1 MNLDFICLDRREGHQ
16 MNGNETKKKHPL
28 YEKIEPSLIAVACG
42 LLVGLVIMMIFN
54 IEESFAGF
62 FTMLVGAFNQG
73 TRSLGN
79 MLYMATPIILTGLSV
94 GFAFKTGL
102 FNIGAAGQMVIG
114 AYTAIHVGVLWNIPA
129 PFHWIV
135 AIICGALAGALWGFV
150 PGILKALS
158 NVNEVVAT
166 IMMNFIGMYLVMYM
180 IKANVLNPLD
190 SRSLNVQSTALLPTW
205 GLDKIFPGS
214 AVNIGILVSILA
226 VVVIHII
233 LNKTTLGYQLKAT
246 GYNKDGSTYAGI
258 NTKRNI
264 VISMSIAGALAGL
277 AGALYYLKLGNHL
290 TTSTGLLP
298 QGFDGISVALLGL
311 SEPVGALIAGL
322 FLSYIR
328 QGGFYMQLYE
338 FKPEIIDIIIS
349 TIIYFSALAVA
360 LQLFFHKQIKKMKEK
375 KKKVPSE
382 EEVSS

>member
-1 MNLDFICLDRREGHQ
+1 MNS
-16 MNGNETKKKHPL
+16 NETKPKHPL
-28 YEKIEPSLIAVACG
+28 LEKIEPSLIAVACG
-42 LLVGLVIMMIFN
+42 LLVGLVVMMIFN
-54 IEESFAGF
+54 IQESFAGF

-73 TRSLGN
+73 SRSIGN
-79 MLYMATPIILTGLSV
+79 MFYMATPIILTGLSV

-114 AYTAIHVGVLWNIPA
+114 AYTAIHIGVLWNIPA
-129 PFHWIV
+129 PFHWII
-135 AIICGALAGALWGFV
+135 ALLCGTLAGALWGLI
-150 PGILKALS
+150 PGVLKALS

-214 AVNIGILVSILA
+214 AINIGILIAILA
-226 VVVIHII
+226 VVLIHII

-264 VISMSIAGALAGL
+264 IISMSIAGALAGL

-290 TTSTGLLP
+290 TTSSGLLP

-311 SEPVGALIAGL
+311 SEPIGALIAGL

-349 TIIYFSALAVA
+349 TIIYFSALAVV
-360 LQLFFHKQIKKMKEK
+360 LQAFFHKQIKKMKEK
-375 KKKVPSE
+375 KRKTPSE

>member
-1 MNLDFICLDRREGHQ
+1 MNKVTTSF
-16 MNGNETKKKHPL
+16 
-28 YEKIEPSLIAVACG
+28 IAVGCG
-42 LLVGLVIMMIFN
+42 LLFGLLIMMIFN
-54 IEESFAGF
+54 IQEAFQGF
-62 FTMLVGAFNQG
+62 FTLLLGAFNDG
-73 TRSLGN
+73 FRSLGN
-79 MLYMATPIILTGLSV
+79 MFYMATPIILTGLSV

-102 FNIGAAGQMVIG
+102 FNIGAAGQMAVG

-135 AIICGALAGALWGFV
+135 ALILGGLAGAIWGTI

-166 IMMNFIGMYLVMYM
+166 IMMNYIGMYLVMYLV
-180 IKANVLNPLD
+180 KTQVLNINT
-190 SRSLNVQSTALLPTW
+190 SRSLPVQASAVLPTL
-205 GLDKIFPGS
+205 GLDKIFPS
-214 AVNIGILVSILA
+214 SSINIGIFVAILA
-226 VVVIHII
+226 VFVIHIV
-233 LNKTTLGYQLKAT
+233 LNKTTLGFQLKAT
-246 GYNKDGSTYAGI
+246 GFNKDGSTYAGI

-264 VISMSIAGALAGL
+264 VISMCIAGALAGL
-277 AGALYYLKLGNHL
+277 AGAVYYLKLGNHL
-290 TTSTGLLP
+290 NTSAGLLP

-311 SEPVGALIAGL
+311 SEPIGALIAGV

-360 LQLFFHKQIKKMKEK
+360 LQAFFARRAMRIVTDSGLMTNAVK
-375 KKKVPSE
+375 KKDSHK
-382 EEVSS
+382 SSRKGVK

>member
-1 MNLDFICLDRREGHQ
+1 
-16 MNGNETKKKHPL
+16 MNGNEEKVKHPL
-28 YEKIEPSLIAVACG
+28 LEKIKPSLIAVGCG

-54 IEESFAGF
+54 IQEAFGGF
-62 FTMLVGAFNQG
+62 FTMLVGALNQG
-73 TRSLGN
+73 TKSLGD

-102 FNIGAAGQMVIG
+102 FNIGAAGQMVVG
-114 AYTAIHVGVLWNIPA
+114 AYTAIHIGVLWNIPA

-135 AIICGALAGALWGFV
+135 AILFGALAGALWGFV
-150 PGILKALS
+150 PGLLKALS

-190 SRSLNVQSTALLPTW
+190 SRTLNVRDTALLPTW

-214 AVNIGILVSILA
+214 AVNIGIVVAIL
-226 VVVIHII
+226 VVVIIHII

-246 GYNKDGSTYAGI
+246 GYNKDGSLYAGI

-264 VISMSIAGALAGL
+264 VISMSIAGFLAGL

-290 TTSTGLLP
+290 STHAGLLP

-311 SEPVGALIAGL
+311 SEPIGALIAGL

-360 LQLFFHKQIKKMKEK
+360 LQFFFRKRIQKMKEK
-375 KKKVPSE
+375 KRKKANE
-382 EEVSS
+382 EEAKQ